1 MYEQLDDHAKLDIY
15 DPNDGWLSV
24 MFPIEILKP
33 VIKQCI
39 KYNLKLIIW
48 YQFIPCLFGEF
59 FFKKKTNNNVL

>member
-24 MFPIEILKP
+24 MFQIEFLKP

-39 KYNLKLIIW
+39 KINLKLIIW
-48 YQFIPCLFGEF
+48 YQFIPC
-59 FFKKKTNNNVL
+59 